1 MMSRILR
8 HHVCAP
14 TFVSLLALAT
24 ACSGSGPDDPG
35 TPSALGVVSGQNQT
49 GPVGQALTSPL
60 VVRATTDKNQPVAN
74 QPIEFTIISGGGS
87 LTTRFDTT
95 DQSGLAQT
103 FWTLGTQVSGQHRVV
118 ASAFS
123 AATNGPLSPATFNAI
138 PVAGPP
144 ATMTRLSPDGQAF
157 VNEPVDSLGVML
169 ADLYGNPVASTNI
182 TWTVV
187 SGGGQV
193 SPGTVAT
200 NTQGIA
206 KARFTLGGGRTQ
218 SARAAAGGV
227 SATFTYTAKERPSGT
242 KVALP
247 SRPYALDINGAGVI
261 YAPRL
266 DAGSAARFELP
277 SRNPA
282 SHVTVGSTPTDVSFD
297 AAGAKAFVSNQGG
310 SVSVIDVAT
319 NTVTL
324 TIPVRDRAFVSHT
337 SPAGDRL
344 YIGSAN
350 GRVYAYSFATGQ
362 FVDSVVVGDVPQHF
376 VFSPDGTKLYVSMRD
391 AGRVVEIVL
400 STHTIAR
407 SFQSTYGV
415 QEAVVAPDGSEL
427 YVANQSG
434 WLEIWSLA
442 TGGKIRDI
450 TLGNGP
456 WAMTLSPDQTKL
468 YVGILFDGEVAVVNR
483 TTGAVER
490 YINVEGVPRRI
501 RFGPDNTTIVI
512 ANENGYL
519 TFIP

>member
-1 MMSRILR
+1 MSRILR
-8 HHVCAP
+8 HLVRPCVL
-14 TFVSLLALAT
+14 VSLLALGT

-35 TPSALGVVSGQNQT
+35 TPSALVVVSGQNQT

-74 QPIEFTIISGGGS
+74 QPVEFTIVSGSGS
-87 LTTRFDTT
+87 LSTRFDTT
-95 DQSGLAQT
+95 DQTGLAQT
-103 FWTLGTQVSGQHRVV
+103 FWTLGTQVAGQHRVV

-123 AATNGPLSPATFNAI
+123 TATNGPLAPATFNAI

-144 ATMTRLSPDGQAF
+144 ATMTRLTSDGSGF

-169 ADLYGNPVASTNI
+169 SDVYGNPVVNANVA
-182 TWTVV
+182 WTVV
-187 SGGGQV
+187 NGGGQV

-200 NTQGIA
+200 NPQGIA

-218 SARAAAGGV
+218 AARAAVGGV
-227 SATFTYTAKERPSGT
+227 SATFNYTAKERPSGT

-247 SRPYALDINGAGVI
+247 SRPYALDINAAGVI

-277 SRNPA
+277 SRNPT

-319 NTVTL
+319 NTVTQ
-324 TIPVRDRAFVSHT
+324 TIPVPDRAFVSST
-337 SPAGDRL
+337 SPTGDRL

-350 GRVYAYSFATGQ
+350 GKVYAYSFATGQ
-362 FVDSVVVGDVPQHF
+362 FVDSVVVADVPQHF

-391 AGRVVEIVL
+391 LGRVVEIVL

-407 SFQSTYGV
+407 SFQSVYGV
-415 QEAVVAPDGSEL
+415 QEAVVAPNGAEL
-427 YVANQSG
+427 YVANQAG

-442 TGGKIRDI
+442 TGAKLQEVA
-450 TLGNGP
+450 LGNGP

-483 TTGAVER
+483 TTRAVER

-512 ANENGYL
+512 ANESGYL